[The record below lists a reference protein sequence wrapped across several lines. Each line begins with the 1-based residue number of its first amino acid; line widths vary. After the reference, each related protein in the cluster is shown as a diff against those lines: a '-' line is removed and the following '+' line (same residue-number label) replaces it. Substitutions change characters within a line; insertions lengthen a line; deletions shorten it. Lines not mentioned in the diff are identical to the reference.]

1 MTILRIKVIYP
12 GKNLSK
18 RNQEHKVYP
27 YLLRGLTI
35 NRPNQVW
42 STDIT
47 YIRLRRGWVYLVAI
61 VDWHSRAVLSWRL
74 SNTCDRFFCIEA
86 LEEAIRIYGQ
96 PEIFNSD
103 QGATFTSPDFTK
115 VLLDLEV
122 KISMDGKGRALD
134 NIITE
139 RLWRTIKYDEVYLKD
154 YADMK
159 EAKESL
165 GAFIDKYNHFRPHS
179 SCDGQPPMVFYT
191 SSLEV
196 KIPA

>member
-1 MTILRIKVIYP
+1 M
-12 GKNLSK
+12 
-18 RNQEHKVYP
+18 
-27 YLLRGLTI
+27 
-35 NRPNQVW
+35 W

-61 VDWHSRAVLSWRL
+61 LDWATRAVLSWRL

-86 LEEAIRIYGQ
+86 LGEALRIYGS
-96 PEIFNSD
+96 PEIFNTD

-115 VLLDLEV
+115 PLLERDV

-139 RLWRTIKYDEVYLKD
+139 RFWRTVKYDEVYLKD
-154 YADMK
+154 YGTML
-159 EAKESL
+159 EAKDSL
-165 GAFIDKYNHFRPHS
+165 GKFIQKYNTQRPHS
-179 SCDGQPPMVFYT
+179 ACAGQPPLTTYT

-196 KIPA
+196 KVPA